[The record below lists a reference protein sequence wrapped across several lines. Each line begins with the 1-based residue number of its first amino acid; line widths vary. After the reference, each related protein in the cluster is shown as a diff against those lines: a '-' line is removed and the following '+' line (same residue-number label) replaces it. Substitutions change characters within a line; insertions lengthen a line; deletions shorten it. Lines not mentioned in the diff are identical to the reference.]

1 LHEHRHGLAEDTA
14 TISWERYW
22 RRGPLR
28 DDDGCEGM
36 MTVVHDPAGGPDETL
51 EGLLRAVEAE
61 FGARLDETGREHVRR
76 QLTRML
82 ANSRA
87 LAAFPL
93 TNDQEPDARF
103 DARWEEGR

>member
-1 LHEHRHGLAEDTA
+1 MASD
-14 TISWERYW
+14 S
-22 RRGPLR
+22 P
-28 DDDGCEGM
+28 DGS
-36 MTVVHDPAGGPDETL
+36 DEML
-51 EGLLRAVEAE
+51 EGLLQVVEVE
-61 FGARLDETGREHVRR
+61 FGARLDDAGRENVRR

-103 DARWEEGR
+103 VAQWEEGR

>member
-1 LHEHRHGLAEDTA
+1 MTA
-14 TISWERYW
+14 A
-22 RRGPLR
+22 
-28 DDDGCEGM
+28 
-36 MTVVHDPAGGPDETL
+36 HDPASDPDETL
-51 EGLLRAVEAE
+51 EGLLHAVEAE
-61 FGARLDETGREHVRR
+61 FSARLDDAGRQNVRR

-103 DARWEEGR
+103 VARWEEGR

>member
-1 LHEHRHGLAEDTA
+1 
-14 TISWERYW
+14 
-22 RRGPLR
+22 
-28 DDDGCEGM
+28 
-36 MTVVHDPAGGPDETL
+36 MTVAHDPASDPDETL

-61 FGARLDETGREHVRR
+61 FGARLDDAGRQNVRR

-103 DARWEEGR
+103 VARWEEGR

>member
-1 LHEHRHGLAEDTA
+1 MTMASD
-14 TISWERYW
+14 S
-22 RRGPLR
+22 P
-28 DDDGCEGM
+28 DGS
-36 MTVVHDPAGGPDETL
+36 DETL

-61 FGARLDETGREHVRR
+61 FGARLDDAGRENVRR

-103 DARWEEGR
+103 VAQWEEGR